1 MSTTNTVTDDT
12 IKTNITETLL
22 EKEIL
27 IIIIFIKLK
36 ILIMFLL
43 MKMNLKKKM

>member
-22 EKEIL
+22 EKRNTITD
-27 IIIIFIKLK
+27 FKT
-36 ILIMFLL
+36 
-43 MKMNLKKKM
+43 